1 MAMRNLNYVV
11 GADVSKAKRG
21 FGELS
26 DRMSRVGDCTKRL
39 ASLFID
45 AFGLLGLGAGIG
57 GVKAFGGAFVGAA
70 KQMEDYQVRLRAVI
84 KDAGAAN
91 MLGDGLKTIYVVGK
105 ECMTEMF
112 NSIKMEIILPNGAEG
127 DKDGEEKN

>member
-1 MAMRNLNYVV
+1 
-11 GADVSKAKRG
+11 
-21 FGELS
+21 
-26 DRMSRVGDCTKRL
+26 
-39 ASLFID
+39 
-45 AFGLLGLGAGIG
+45 
-57 GVKAFGGAFVGAA
+57 
-70 KQMEDYQVRLRAVI
+70 VRLRAVI